1 MELGDKAKGY
11 PVGQRQDLLTLV
23 WELSS
28 ASISMRVA
36 SAFSLATNILIIT
49 GNAIMQYHFVPYI
62 LHTGIVTYAQWQT
75 VPQSI
80 ISLLEPM
87 IW

>member
-28 ASISMRVA
+28 ASISICVA

-49 GNAIMQYHFVPYI
+49 GNAMPLCALYI
-62 LHTGIVTYAQWQT
+62 AHRHCNLHSMADC
-75 VPQSI
+75 PSI
-80 ISLLEPM
+80 NNLSA
-87 IW
+87 